1 MIGSTLTSTA
11 DVNAGRRRKSLT
23 ISRRQKRGSSSFLQL
38 IAMMM
43 LLLSSM
49 TMILFVSAIK
59 PVRNI
64 QVTFRGQTYT
74 VREPVTTVKELTEKF
89 EKISGKKK
97 TPSPSE
103 ASLNNSNKN
112 DDDSNKNKKKG
123 MIIWKGQILK
133 PDDSLIKAGIKNGDH
148 VMILPDEKETKAT
161 DMLAVYLFL
170 LSSNEKAIED
180 AITKIK
186 QEQPESFEQMEEMF
200 HSLRDNIQHLKKQD
214 VVDNLRTNFDL
225 AYHRI
230 RSMWEHPSLR
240 QSLHD
245 PERIENYRKIISQ
258 NLSRTKFLNSNKQ
271 GGSSSNN
278 NRLQNAINSPEI
290 WKKEFTKFVAKAI
303 RVGDTILEGILDL
316 LLDVLKGKGS
326 SSSNANR
333 NNSYYSTSSQ
343 HQQDGAAGMSS
354 SSSSWTSA
362 AANAHTTLADTYTD
376 EMEDP
381 SLANNL
387 LFELSESEDDY
398 EDE

>member
-1 MIGSTLTSTA
+1 
-11 DVNAGRRRKSLT
+11 
-23 ISRRQKRGSSSFLQL
+23 
-38 IAMMM
+38 
-43 LLLSSM
+43 
-49 TMILFVSAIK
+49 MILFVSAIK

>member
-258 NLSRTKFLNSNKQ
+258 NLSRTKFLNNNKQ

>member
-1 MIGSTLTSTA
+1 MMI
-11 DVNAGRRRKSLT
+11 
-23 ISRRQKRGSSSFLQL
+23 
-38 IAMMM
+38 
-43 LLLSSM
+43 LLSSTM
-49 TMILFVSAIK
+49 MILFVSAIK

-74 VREPVTTVKELTEKF
+74 VREGVTTVKELTDRF
-89 EKISGKKK
+89 EKISGKNNAS
-97 TPSPSE
+97 SPSE
-103 ASLNNSNKN
+103 ASLNSNNNKN
-112 DDDSNKNKKKG
+112 DDDNNKKKSKKKG

-200 HSLRDNIQHLKKQD
+200 HSFRDNIQHLKKQD

-230 RSMWEHPSLR
+230 RSVWEHPSLR

-245 PERIENYRKIISQ
+245 PDRIENYRKIISQ
-258 NLSRTKFLNSNKQ
+258 NLSRTKFLNNNNNNKQ
-271 GGSSSNN
+271 SPNN

-326 SSSNANR
+326 SSSSSNANR
-333 NNSYYSTSSQ
+333 NHSYYSTSSSL

-354 SSSSWTSA
+354 ASSSWTSA
-362 AANAHTTLADTYTD
+362 AANAHTTLADTFTD

>member
-1 MIGSTLTSTA
+1 MC
-11 DVNAGRRRKSLT
+11 V
-23 ISRRQKRGSSSFLQL
+23 FLLLLLQV
-38 IAMMM
+38 IAMMI
-43 LLLSSM
+43 LLSSTM
-49 TMILFVSAIK
+49 MILFVSAIK

-64 QVTFRGQTYT
+64 QVTFRGQTFT
-74 VREPVTTVKELTEKF
+74 VREGVTTVKELTDRF
-89 EKISGKKK
+89 EKISGKNNAS
-97 TPSPSE
+97 SPSE
-103 ASLNNSNKN
+103 ASLNSNSNSNKN
-112 DDDSNKNKKKG
+112 DDNNDRKKNKKKG

-200 HSLRDNIQHLKKQD
+200 HSFRDNIQHLKKQD

-230 RSMWEHPSLR
+230 RSVWEHPSLR

-245 PERIENYRKIISQ
+245 PDRIENYRKIIAQ
-258 NLSRTKFLNSNKQ
+258 NLSRTKFLNNNNNKQ
-271 GGSSSNN
+271 SPNN

-326 SSSNANR
+326 SSSSSNANR
-333 NNSYYSTSSQ
+333 NNSYYSTSSSL
-343 HQQDGAAGMSS
+343 HQQDDGAAGMSS
-354 SSSSWTSA
+354 ASSSSWTSA
-362 AANAHTTLADTYTD
+362 AANAHTTLADTFTD

>member
-23 ISRRQKRGSSSFLQL
+23 SRRQKRGSSSFLQL

-343 HQQDGAAGMSS
+343 HQQDGAAEMSS

>member
-343 HQQDGAAGMSS
+343 HQQDGAAEMSS

>member
-1 MIGSTLTSTA
+1 
-11 DVNAGRRRKSLT
+11 
-23 ISRRQKRGSSSFLQL
+23 
-38 IAMMM
+38 
-43 LLLSSM
+43 
-49 TMILFVSAIK
+49 MILFVSAIK

-258 NLSRTKFLNSNKQ
+258 NLSRTKFLNNNKQ
-271 GGSSSNN
+271 GGSFNNN

-343 HQQDGAAGMSS
+343 HQQDGAAEMSS

>member
-1 MIGSTLTSTA
+1 
-11 DVNAGRRRKSLT
+11 
-23 ISRRQKRGSSSFLQL
+23 
-38 IAMMM
+38 
-43 LLLSSM
+43 M
-49 TMILFVSAIK
+49 TMILFVSAIN

-258 NLSRTKFLNSNKQ
+258 NLSRTKFLNNNKQ

>member
-1 MIGSTLTSTA
+1 MMI
-11 DVNAGRRRKSLT
+11 
-23 ISRRQKRGSSSFLQL
+23 
-38 IAMMM
+38 
-43 LLLSSM
+43 LLSSTM
-49 TMILFVSAIK
+49 MILFVSAIK

-74 VREPVTTVKELTEKF
+74 VREGVTTVKELTDRF
-89 EKISGKKK
+89 EKISGKNNAS
-97 TPSPSE
+97 SPSE
-103 ASLNNSNKN
+103 ASLNSNSNTN
-112 DDDSNKNKKKG
+112 DDDDNNKKKSKKKG

-200 HSLRDNIQHLKKQD
+200 HSFRDNIQHLKKQD

-230 RSMWEHPSLR
+230 RSVWEHPSLR

-245 PERIENYRKIISQ
+245 PDRIENYRKIISQ
-258 NLSRTKFLNSNKQ
+258 NLSRTKFLNNNNNKQ
-271 GGSSSNN
+271 SPNN

-326 SSSNANR
+326 SSSSSSSNANR
-333 NNSYYSTSSQ
+333 NNSYYSTSSSL

-354 SSSSWTSA
+354 ASSPWTSA
-362 AANAHTTLADTYTD
+362 AANAHTTLADTFTD

-398 EDE
+398 EEE

>member
-23 ISRRQKRGSSSFLQL
+23 SRHQKRGSSSFLQV

-258 NLSRTKFLNSNKQ
+258 NLSRTKFLNNNKQ